1 MSKYLIINTTT
12 FAASGPGS
20 QSGKILVGGD
30 NIISIVPNGSS
41 GIRIVYQANV
51 QTVLNF
57 SGTIVVG
64 DYSVITFITK
74 EIERLQ
80 NGGSST
86 ISLPRTFPNCFT
98 TVGHP
103 IGISSVEV
111 IQPCCTP

>member
-74 EIERLQ
+74 EIEVLLRFLFLEPFLIALQ
-80 NGGSST
+80 LLD
-86 ISLPRTFPNCFT
+86 ILLVFR
-98 TVGHP
+98 
-103 IGISSVEV
+103 
-111 IQPCCTP
+111 Q